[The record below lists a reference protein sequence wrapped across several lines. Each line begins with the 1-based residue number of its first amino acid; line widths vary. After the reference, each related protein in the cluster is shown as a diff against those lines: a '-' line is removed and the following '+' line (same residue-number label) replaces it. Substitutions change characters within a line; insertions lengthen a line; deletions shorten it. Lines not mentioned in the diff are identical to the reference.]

1 MNPCHTTFLFLIV
14 VASPTFADWSQFR
27 GPAGQGISKEKGL
40 PTTWSTTENLVWKI
54 DLPGAGN
61 SCPIVVGNK
70 IYLTTYT
77 GYNEPGSRAGTMED
91 LKLHFVCLDRD
102 TGKVLFNKD
111 IAPKL
116 PEQISIREGH
126 GYASGTPIAD
136 NERIYVSFGK
146 TGLFAFDHAGKQLWK
161 AEIGDGLNG
170 WGSCPSPILF
180 KGLVIVN
187 ASVESESLIAF
198 NAQTGKEV
206 WRASGIKESWNTPIL
221 VENSDGKTELILAIA
236 GKVLGFDP
244 LSGDQL
250 WSCATDIGWY
260 MVPSLIHTNGVV
272 YCVGGR
278 TGGGLAVKVGG
289 RGDVTKTHRV
299 WTIKKGSNVTSPV
312 LHDGHMYWMH
322 ENNGIAFCAELKTG
336 SIVYEEKI
344 DRIDQVYASSV
355 LADGKIYYISRTG
368 KTIVLAAKPTF
379 EKLAMNELGRAGM
392 FNASPAIAD
401 GKIFIRSEK
410 SLYCFGKKP

>member
-1 MNPCHTTFLFLIV
+1 MDINGIAHTFIACSDFARSREFYGKLLPFLGMKPVLDV
-14 VASPTFADWSQFR
+14 D
-27 GPAGQGISKEKGL
+27 
-40 PTTWSTTENLVWKI
+40 
-54 DLPGAGN
+54 
-61 SCPIVVGNK
+61 
-70 IYLTTYT
+70 
-77 GYNEPGSRAGTMED
+77 GY
-91 LKLHFVCLDRD
+91 F
-102 TGKVLFNKD
+102 
-111 IAPKL
+111 
-116 PEQISIREGH
+116 
-126 GYASGTPIAD
+126 
-136 NERIYVSFGK
+136 
-146 TGLFAFDHAGKQLWK
+146 
-161 AEIGDGLNG
+161 
-170 WGSCPSPILF
+170 
-180 KGLVIVN
+180 
-187 ASVESESLIAF
+187 
-198 NAQTGKEV
+198 
-206 WRASGIKESWNTPIL
+206 
-221 VENSDGKTELILAIA
+221 
-236 GKVLGFDP
+236 
-244 LSGDQL
+244 
-250 WSCATDIGWY
+250 
-260 MVPSLIHTNGVV
+260 